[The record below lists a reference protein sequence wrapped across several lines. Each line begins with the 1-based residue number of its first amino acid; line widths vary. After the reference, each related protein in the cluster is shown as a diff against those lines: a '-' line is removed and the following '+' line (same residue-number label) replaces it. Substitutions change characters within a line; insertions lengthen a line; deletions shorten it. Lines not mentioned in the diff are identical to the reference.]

1 MPTAGFVL
9 ESRTVSDASPR
20 LGDHLANERTF
31 LAWVR
36 TSLGVM
42 AFGFVVER
50 FALFLRRLAL
60 ILDRAG
66 LAGGAVAPK
75 TGFSSALGVA
85 IIALGALLPLAAYA
99 RYRATARAI
108 DGAPARRSPAL
119 DAALAAAVAAAGLVL
134 AVYLALGL

>member
-1 MPTAGFVL
+1 M
-9 ESRTVSDASPR
+9 SDASPR

-50 FALFLRRLAL
+50 FALFLRRLSL

-66 LAGGAVAPK
+66 LAGGAAAPK

-108 DGAPARRSPAL
+108 DGAAARPSPAL
-119 DAALAAAVAAAGLVL
+119 DAALALAVAAAGLAL
-134 AVYLALGL
+134 TIYLALGL